1 MNVRTNVSKAVSN
14 LRILDMLLTKHYVMD
29 TITYWTIK
37 CAKGHTLC
45 ERYQKVIHLEWC
57 DSKRS
62 SCLLCDS

>member
-1 MNVRTNVSKAVSN
+1 
-14 LRILDMLLTKHYVMD
+14 MLLTKDYVMD

-37 CAKGHTLC
+37 CAKGHMLY

-57 DSKRS
+57 YSKRS